1 MIILNKFSK
10 NGKNIILQN
19 KENGCIECVSHSKDD
34 CGYTRIRYNGK
45 HERLFRVIYQLK
57 NGNIPHNMVLRHTC
71 DNPSCCN
78 IEHLVVG
85 TQKDNVRDMI
95 ERNRS
100 KYHLEKKSIQGTKN
114 KSNKLTE
121 NAVKDIFLSSLSC
134 NKLAKIYNVSKTT
147 IILIKKQNMWSWLTK
162 NLN

>member
-1 MIILNKFSK
+1 
-10 NGKNIILQN
+10 
-19 KENGCIECVSHSKDD
+19 
-34 CGYTRIRYNGK
+34 
-45 HERLFRVIYQLK
+45 
-57 NGNIPHNMVLRHTC
+57 MVLRHTC